1 MAWWLATLRLPI
13 SERQVQGKERGSRR
27 VGNATLPMRQ
37 QVAGMPL
44 RQGSTPI
51 TSVRVTLPRLWAAA
65 ALGGGGG
72 SRGAQSPGRRR
83 ASMAAAAS
91 HYCCQ
96 RRRHIAAWRRRHNV
110 AAAASSC
117 LTTLLR
123 AVRILDSFHLRR
135 RQHLIISFL
144 LLVMQNMTLCDHSW
158 YNTVW
163 RRPPPHS

>member
-1 MAWWLATLRLPI
+1 
-13 SERQVQGKERGSRR
+13 
-27 VGNATLPMRQ
+27 
-37 QVAGMPL
+37 
-44 RQGSTPI
+44 
-51 TSVRVTLPRLWAAA
+51 
-65 ALGGGGG
+65 
-72 SRGAQSPGRRR
+72 
-83 ASMAAAAS
+83 MAAAAF

-96 RRRHIAAWRRRHNV
+96 RRRHIAAAAACGVDKVPSCGIAAWRRRHNV

-135 RQHLIISFL
+135 RQHLIISFF

-163 RRPPPHS
+163 RRPPPHSLRGARVVEASTTRVALQQPRSQQGPLPKGGDGTRGRHIRNGLHQTGPRAPPLAGDRWQTTAMP